1 MKSSIFSIF
10 IFCLLLNALFAES
23 AILKLSNGNSINVTN
38 FHYKSAK
45 VSASYF
51 DGKLNIPWQ
60 KVESLFLPEDH
71 IIYLADGSHVLG
83 KSHKTKSKSFIDLKI
98 STGEIIAFQKEDI
111 FEIKALSQYKND
123 IKAEVALA
131 NRRVWSGHLDLGYLL
146 QTGNTEDSKFNF
158 LLKTTRD
165 SKHDTFHIN
174 LSSIQ
179 GETASKETA
188 NRAKLSTRFD
198 FKTKN
203 SNFFFLLSSLEY
215 DKIKLIDLRTVLGL
229 GMGKTIL
236 NSKKHKLEYSVG
248 LTMDKEVRDDDTKD
262 STLSALI
269 SMHYLRPIFSSSS
282 FESSINIYP
291 DFKDFSGNLKA
302 DGRFSL
308 STPLT
313 KVSSLKLSLHEKYQA
328 KVLPGI
334 KELDTIITTSISYK
348 F

>member
-1 MKSSIFSIF
+1 M
-10 IFCLLLNALFAES
+10 
-23 AILKLSNGNSINVTN
+23 
-38 FHYKSAK
+38 
-45 VSASYF
+45 
-51 DGKLNIPWQ
+51 
-60 KVESLFLPEDH
+60 
-71 IIYLADGSHVLG
+71 
-83 KSHKTKSKSFIDLKI
+83 
-98 STGEIIAFQKEDI
+98 
-111 FEIKALSQYKND
+111 
-123 IKAEVALA
+123 
-131 NRRVWSGHLDLGYLL
+131 R
-146 QTGNTEDSKFNF
+146 
-158 LLKTTRD
+158 
-165 SKHDTFHIN
+165 
-174 LSSIQ
+174 
-179 GETASKETA
+179 
-188 NRAKLSTRFD
+188 
-198 FKTKN
+198 
-203 SNFFFLLSSLEY
+203 
-215 DKIKLIDLRTVLGL
+215 
-229 GMGKTIL
+229 IL
-236 NSKKHKLEYSVG
+236 NENKNPVNIWRNKILHPLKQPKKGKAFHKLEYSVG